1 MSSTDQPIPPEREA
15 LHAELK
21 ARFERA
27 RRDPAARAAY
37 EEFFVRHQEVF
48 IGSLAAPGDPL
59 EVTWPEFKQ
68 GARTMHW
75 LDDKLSA
82 LDLDWVDGWVDSALI
97 NGKHGM
103 VSFWLAHP
111 SMRRLREV
119 WVQNLRDGELA
130 QLPVCPGL
138 RALRLFGFG
147 GDKAPAHTHDL
158 GQALPALVDLY
169 LDRTL
174 VVDAPLAA
182 LERLHVVYPTPDHA
196 ASMCTVEWVALEELE
211 LSGEGLDTPGLL
223 RMVLAELRAPRLRKL
238 LLGMLDMSAALEVLI
253 DSPLLTRLK
262 RLQIRRDPLPER
274 AVDLVL
280 SHRDAFE
287 HLEGIELCYSPVE
300 GFESLQTQLPVE
312 IVGPGADTPEKT
324 QFRCTNCGT
333 VRAFRYMKHRLRL
346 SRRRGDSVP
355 ACKRCGQMDY
365 YVQVGSTTEFY
376 AFWNRDNVCRVGEH
390 VAEGVVEYTLVRDPP
405 VEPSNAELSMTAL
418 KIRACPDHAEQLREG
433 WLGFV
438 LRD

>member
-1 MSSTDQPIPPEREA
+1 MSSTDQSIPDREA

-21 ARFERA
+21 VRFEQA
-27 RRDPAARAAY
+27 RRDPTTQADY
-37 EEFFVRHQEVF
+37 DEFFVRHQEVF
-48 IGSLAAPGDPL
+48 VGSLAAPGDPL
-59 EVTWPEFKQ
+59 EITWPEFKR
-68 GARTMHW
+68 GARTRHW
-75 LDDKLSA
+75 LDDQLSA
-82 LDLDWVDGWVDSALI
+82 LDLDWVDGWIDSAEI
-97 NGKHGM
+97 DGKHGM

-111 SMRRLREV
+111 SMQRIRQV
-119 WVQNLRDGELA
+119 WVRNLRDGELA
-130 QLPVCPGL
+130 RLSVCPLLNEL
-138 RALRLFGFG
+138 RIFDFW
-147 GDKAPAHTHDL
+147 GDKAPVHTHDL
-158 GQALPALVDLY
+158 ARALPALTDLY

-182 LERLHVVYPTPDHA
+182 LERLHVVYPTPEHA
-196 ASMCTVEWVALEELE
+196 TSMCTVEWTALEELE
-211 LSGEGLDTPGLL
+211 LGGEGLDEPGLL
-223 RMVLAELRAPRLRKL
+223 RMVLAELQAPRLRKL
-238 LLGMLDMSAALEVLI
+238 SLDELDMSAALDVLI
-253 DSPLLTRLK
+253 DSPLLPRLK
-262 RLQIRRDPLPER
+262 RLQIRRAPLPER

-287 HLEGIELCYSPVE
+287 HLEKIELCYSPVE

-324 QFRCTNCGT
+324 QFRCTNCGA
-333 VRAFRYMKHRLRL
+333 VRAFRYMGHRLRL

-355 ACKRCGQMDY
+355 ACKRCGKMDF

-376 AFWNRDNVCRVGEH
+376 AFWDRDNVCRVGEH

-405 VEPSNAELSMTAL
+405 VEPSKTEMSLVSL
-418 KIRACPDHAEQLREG
+418 QIRACPAHADQLREG